1 MRKIVLISCVS
12 VKLSHK
18 AKAEELYIS
27 PLFKYGLTYAK
38 KLRPDKIYILSA
50 KYGLLE
56 LDKVIEPYNT
66 TLNTM
71 SSSEIKTWSERVL
84 SQLKEKVDLDS
95 DQIIFLAGENY
106 RKYLIPHIK
115 KYSIPLKGLGIGKQL
130 KFLKEQTEHSGK
142 DYEQSKLS

>member
-18 AKAEELYIS
+18 ARAEELYIS
-27 PLFKYGLTYAK
+27 PLFKYGLAYAK
-38 KLRPDKIYILSA
+38 KLQPDKIYILSA

-56 LDKVIEPYNT
+56 LDEIIEPYNI

-71 SSSEIKTWSERVL
+71 SSTEIKIWSEKVL
-84 SQLKEKVDLDS
+84 SKLKEKVNLDV

-115 KYSIPLKGLGIGKQL
+115 NYFIPLKGLGIGKQL
-130 KFLKEQTEHSGK
+130 KYLKEHSK
-142 DYEQSKLS
+142 

>member
-18 AKAEELYIS
+18 ARAEELYIS
-27 PLFKYGLTYAK
+27 PLFKYGLAYAK
-38 KLRPDKIYILSA
+38 KLQPDKIYILSA

-56 LDKVIEPYNT
+56 LDEIIEPYNI

-71 SSSEIKTWSERVL
+71 SSTEIKIWSEKVL
-84 SQLKEKVDLDS
+84 SKLKEKVNLDV

-115 KYSIPLKGLGIGKQL
+115 NYSIPLKGLGIGKQL
-130 KFLKEQTEHSGK
+130 KYLKEHSK
-142 DYEQSKLS
+142 